1 MNKQTDTNTDL
12 YKGKAATESIAK
24 DTDTGETTDADTVT
38 ATTTDT
44 DTLIV
49 IATATLTLTDTMR
62 AAFSTRRYNSQI
74 LFNRMSTV
82 KLLNS
87 ARRSQVATK
96 RTTAT
101 TTTNTNN
108 TIIKE
113 I

>member
-1 MNKQTDTNTDL
+1 MNKQTDTDADS

-24 DTDTGETTDADTVT
+24 DTDTGETTDKDTFTGAATDTDTVT

-82 KLLNS
+82 KI
-87 ARRSQVATK
+87 A
-96 RTTAT
+96 
-101 TTTNTNN
+101 
-108 TIIKE
+108 E
-113 I
+113 